1 MDFIGGAQRH
11 SIVHTDQLIL
21 LFNTL
26 LSKHVINGDIDL
38 TGKNNRYVP
47 NADSSDL
54 SESEE
59 EDVIP
64 DVLNP

>member
-1 MDFIGGAQRH
+1 
-11 SIVHTDQLIL
+11 
-21 LFNTL
+21 
-26 LSKHVINGDIDL
+26 VINGDIDL